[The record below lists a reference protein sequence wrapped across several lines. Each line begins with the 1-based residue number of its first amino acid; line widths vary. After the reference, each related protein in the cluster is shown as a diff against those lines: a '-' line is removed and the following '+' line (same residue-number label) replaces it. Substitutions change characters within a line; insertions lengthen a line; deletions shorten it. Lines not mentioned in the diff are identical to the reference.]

1 MFSFVNF
8 SSPIHLPQ
16 FDPNIFTLFGF
27 SIRWY
32 SMAYV
37 IGIIFCYF
45 FIKKQNEK
53 RHFMNSQAQ
62 ENLIT
67 YMIFSIILGGRFG
80 YVFFYNLSYYLENPL
95 QIFAFWHGGMSFHGG
110 LAGVILGMILFT
122 RNYKIKF
129 FLLTDLLAISCPI
142 GIFLGRIAN
151 FINLELYGRVTESKF
166 GMIFPNA
173 GILPRHPSQLYE
185 ASLEGLLMFIILIS
199 FFKFTKVKNFH
210 GALSGGFLALY
221 GIFRIIIEN
230 FREPDNQIGFIF
242 NFITMGQLLSIPM
255 IICGIS
261 IIFHAYNLSFKK
273 IKTYFKIILKK
284 IV

>member
-37 IGIIFCYF
+37 IGVIFCYF

-80 YVFFYNLSYYLENPL
+80 YVFFYNFSYYLENPL

-242 NFITMGQLLSIPM
+242 NFITMGQLLSLPL

-273 IKTYFKIILKK
+273 IKTYLKIILKK

>member
-1 MFSFVNF
+1 MLSFVNF
-8 SSPIHLPQ
+8 STPIHLPQ
-16 FDPNIFTLFGF
+16 FDPNIFTIFGF

-37 IGIIFCYF
+37 IGVIFCYF

-53 RHFMNSQAQ
+53 HHFMNSEAQ

-80 YVFFYNLSYYLENPL
+80 YVFFYNFSYYLENPL

-110 LAGVILGMILFT
+110 LLGVIIGMILFT

-151 FINLELYGRVTESKF
+151 FINLELYGRVTESRF
-166 GMIFPNA
+166 GMIFPNS

-185 ASLEGLLMFIILIS
+185 AGLEGLLMFIILIS

-210 GALSGGFLALY
+210 GALSGGFLVLY

-242 NFITMGQLLSIPM
+242 NFITMGQLLSMPL

-261 IIFHAYNLSFKK
+261 IIFYAYNLSFKK
-273 IKTYFKIILKK
+273 
-284 IV
+284 